1 MRWFVLGIV
10 WILAFPLFSQKKVL
24 IDSLQKEL
32 EKHPKPDSIR
42 LQILIELGWQYRNA
56 NINKAF
62 EYNRDAVYLANEL
75 KNEAI
80 LAKIFNHRG
89 VLYRNISDFPEAE
102 KKFYEA
108 LQIAEK
114 YQNLQ
119 EIAYANNNLGD
130 LLRLTGNT
138 AESIK
143 FMQKAQEIFKKLK
156 DKRGE
161 AYTYIRLS
169 EAFQK
174 LGELEKAEEMA
185 QKCLVLRKDLG
196 NQQDLGAALNRMGD
210 VLTIREKYNEAL
222 DYYQKALDIAIKQND
237 ATGKVSALQDIGKVF
252 IRTQRYKEAEKPLIE
267 ALEIAKNFQSKEQES
282 NIYEFLSELY
292 ERQNNIDKAYFYY
305 KKRQALRDTIFSN
318 QRMLQIDQMR
328 VRYDLQQKE
337 SENKILKEKLQ
348 KEQIIRV
355 LGLVF
360 SFVVLL
366 GGIWIFL
373 NNRKINKINYQLAEK
388 NDEIKNTLKELEE
401 ANRQIV
407 SQSKEI
413 EIRNQE
419 IELKNQD
426 FIQSIGYALV
436 IQEAML
442 PSKAMLDRL
451 LGEYFVIWEPKDIVS
466 GDFYWVA
473 EKEDLLIIAVGD
485 CTGHGVPGALMS
497 SLGVNALNVVV
508 HERGIIQPAEILE
521 QMHQET
527 LIRLHKEV
535 NQLIDGM
542 ELGVLVIHRGKNMMY
557 YAGAGIPLY
566 YVQEYQLHVLEANK
580 SSVGSNFRSPEPF
593 NEHKIYLEYPTCFY
607 MASDGF
613 KDQFGGKQNK
623 KFGSKQ
629 FKNLLKEFS
638 FLPVEQ
644 QKDLLSKNLYL
655 WKKEANEVQTDDV
668 TLLGFRY
675 NPIKH
680 FSSASSYE
688 NHYQTN

>member
-89 VLYRNISDFPEAE
+89 ILYRNISDFPEAE

-138 AESIK
+138 TESIK
-143 FMQKAQEIFKKLK
+143 FMQKAQELFKKLK

-174 LGELEKAEEMA
+174 LGDLEKAEEMA
-185 QKCLVLRKDLG
+185 QKCLILRQELG
-196 NQQDLGAALNRMGD
+196 NQQDLGAALNRIGD
-210 VLTIREKYNEAL
+210 ILVIRENYNTAL
-222 DYYQKALDIAIKQND
+222 EYYQKALDIAIKQND
-237 ATGKVSALQDIGKVF
+237 ATAKVSALQDIGKVF
-252 IRTQRYKEAEKPLIE
+252 TRTQRYKEAEQKLME

-282 NIYEFLSELY
+282 NIYELLSELY
-292 ERQNNIDKAYFYY
+292 EKQNNLEKAYFYY
-305 KKRQALRDTIFSN
+305 KKRQILRDTIFSN

-337 SENKILKEKLQ
+337 SENQILKEKLQ
-348 KEQIIRV
+348 KEQIIRI
-355 LGLVF
+355 LGFIF

-366 GGIWIFL
+366 GGVWIFL

-388 NDEIKNTLKELEE
+388 NDEIKNALKELEK

-407 SQSKEI
+407 AKNKEI

-451 LGEYFVIWEPKDIVS
+451 LEEYFVIWEPKDIVS

-497 SLGVNALNVVV
+497 SLGINALNVVI
-508 HERGIIQPAEILE
+508 HERGIVQPAEILE

-542 ELGVLVIHRGKNMMY
+542 ELGVLVIHRGKNVVY

-566 YVQEYQLHVLEANK
+566 YVQEYHLNVLEANK
-580 SSVGSNFRSPEPF
+580 SSVGSNFRNPEPF
-593 NEHKIYLEYPTCFY
+593 NEHKIYLECPTYFY

-629 FKNLLKEFS
+629 FKSLLKEFS

-644 QKDLLSKNLYL
+644 QKNLLSKNLYL
-655 WKKEANEVQTDDV
+655 WKKEANEAQTDDI
-668 TLLGFRY
+668 TLIGFRC